1 MKIRRFSEDFLPVVA
16 VGDDARFLVQ
26 DTADGKVKYATKRQV
41 VDGVGGVTKEY
52 VDGVVEYEAATRASE
67 DTRLGRGL
75 AELAEVK
82 ADKTGLKTLQTVV
95 GGIEDTL
102 NDTVSPT
109 LDRIASPAVRKVEY
123 GDIERYISILISSK
137 KVFFKSNGQLNFD
150 DERVA
155 MESLLGVLFVDE
167 ISRQNPFYLSEWL
180 INVVD
185 TDEYMGCIRIVP
197 CVGGMSVWV
206 DTLLSGS
213 SLSWKWTRWDCS
225 WEDWSPFT
233 IQMNRVIYLSQTME
247 IYYPYDPNLA
257 KTEQSGSKLLTKK
270 LFGALYF
277 NDFSQFASLATSD
290 EDISIL
296 MYAYQI
302 ILFPADYMDTSPTQL
317 HQRIDI
323 KCNIGNS
330 FTRPNKLRIAFIQ
343 RNNSSSND
351 KIVRMQWGQALQP
364 LGSGAQSAPMINLYD
379 VDAFLM
385 LRFADFASGSITIEN
400 CVGMTGVQV
409 SNPVTKLFESG
420 VYNAG

>member
-26 DTADGKVKYATKRQV
+26 DTADGKVKFATKRQV
-41 VDGVGGVTKEY
+41 VEGVGGVTKEY

-67 DTRLGRGL
+67 DTRLGGL
-75 AELAEVK
+75 IE
-82 ADKTGLKTLQTVV
+82 GLRHEISEEIQ
-95 GGIEDTL
+95 
-102 NDTVSPT
+102 P

-137 KVFFKSNGQLNFD
+137 KVFFKRNGQLNFD

-185 TDEYMGCIRIVP
+185 TDEYMGCIRIIP

-233 IQMNRVIYLSQTME
+233 IRVNRVIYLSQTME

-257 KTEQSGSKLLTKK
+257 KTEQSGNKLLTKK

-302 ILFPADYMDTSPTQL
+302 ILFPADDRDTSPTQL

-330 FTRPNKLRIAFIQ
+330 FTRPSKLRIAFIQ

-364 LGSGAQSAPMINLYD
+364 LGSGAQSAPMTNLYD

-400 CVGMTGVQV
+400 CVGMIGVQV